1 MNYLKEKNK
10 IRPIWKTKRDQL
22 FLNSTDKD
30 KDYFLKNF
38 ISTFNELDG
47 KVVAGYNPIGSEVNC
62 LEILKYSFSKGAL
75 ISLPFVNKK
84 KFIEF
89 REWKEG
95 DDLEFDHS
103 NILAPSNKNILI
115 PDIILIPLL
124 CFDLKGTRLGMGG
137 GIYDRTLPFFD
148 LSDKFGLA
156 FSGQQ
161 ANHIYRED
169 HDFPVDGVITEKEVI
184 TFKGKKIENF
194 IFR

>member
-10 IRPIWKTKRDQL
+10 MRPIWKTKRDQL

-38 ISTFNELDG
+38 ISTFNEIDG
-47 KVVAGYNPIGSEVNC
+47 KIVAGYNPIGSEVNC

-124 CFDLKGTRLGMGG
+124 CFDLKGTRLGLGG

>member
-38 ISTFNELDG
+38 ISTFSELDG

>member
-10 IRPIWKTKRDQL
+10 MRPIWKTKRDQL

-38 ISTFNELDG
+38 ISTFSELDG

-103 NILAPSNKNILI
+103 NILAPSNKKILI

-124 CFDLKGTRLGMGG
+124 CFDLKGTRLGLGG

-156 FSGQQ
+156 FSGQK

-169 HDFPVDGVITEKEVI
+169 HDFPIDGVITEKKVI
-184 TFKGKKIENF
+184 
-194 IFR
+194 IF

>member
-62 LEILKYSFSKGAL
+62 IEILKYSFSKGAL

>member
-10 IRPIWKTKRDQL
+10 MRPIWKTKRDQL

-47 KVVAGYNPIGSEVNC
+47 KVVAGYNSIGSEVNC

-103 NILAPSNKNILI
+103 NILAPSNKKILL

-124 CFDLKGTRLGMGG
+124 CFDLKGTRLGLGG

>member
-10 IRPIWKTKRDQL
+10 MRPIWKTKRDQL

-103 NILAPSNKNILI
+103 NILAPSNKNILV

-124 CFDLKGTRLGMGG
+124 CFDLKGTRLGLGG

>member
-10 IRPIWKTKRDQL
+10 MRPIWKTKRDQL

-103 NILAPSNKNILI
+103 NTLAPSNKKYTN
-115 PDIILIPLL
+115 
-124 CFDLKGTRLGMGG
+124 TRHN
-137 GIYDRTLPFFD
+137 TN
-148 LSDKFGLA
+148 S
-156 FSGQQ
+156 
-161 ANHIYRED
+161 
-169 HDFPVDGVITEKEVI
+169 
-184 TFKGKKIENF
+184 F
-194 IFR
+194 IMFRFERNQTWYGRGYL

>member
-10 IRPIWKTKRDQL
+10 MRPIWKTKRDQL

-103 NILAPSNKNILI
+103 NILAPSNKNILV

>member
-38 ISTFNELDG
+38 ISTFSELDG

-89 REWKEG
+89 RERG
-95 DDLEFDHS
+95 
-103 NILAPSNKNILI
+103 
-115 PDIILIPLL
+115 
-124 CFDLKGTRLGMGG
+124 
-137 GIYDRTLPFFD
+137 
-148 LSDKFGLA
+148 
-156 FSGQQ
+156 
-161 ANHIYRED
+161 
-169 HDFPVDGVITEKEVI
+169 
-184 TFKGKKIENF
+184 
-194 IFR
+194 

>member
-10 IRPIWKTKRDQL
+10 MRPIWKTKRDQL